1 MNRIDNTEDC
11 IVLHTVYL
19 GLGTNLGNKKNNI
32 ESALMRIEKQIGDIF
47 SSSAFYVSEPFGFE
61 SGNLFINCA
70 IGVRTT
76 YAPLDLLY
84 KTQLIEEQMGRI
96 HNTDLDGYSDRVIDI
111 DILLYDNLIINDEP
125 NLIIPHS
132 KMHERDFVL
141 KPLSEIAPHVIH
153 PVLNKTIL
161 HLLKTI

>member
-1 MNRIDNTEDC
+1 M
-11 IVLHTVYL
+11 
-19 GLGTNLGNKKNNI
+19 
-32 ESALMRIEKQIGDIF
+32 
-47 SSSAFYVSEPFGFE
+47 
-61 SGNLFINCA
+61 
-70 IGVRTT
+70 
-76 YAPLDLLY
+76 LY

>member
-1 MNRIDNTEDC
+1 MDSINNTKDC
-11 IVLHTVYL
+11 IVFHTVYL
-19 GLGTNLGNKKNNI
+19 GLGTNLGNKENNI
-32 ESALMRIEKQIGDIF
+32 ELALMKIEKQIGNIF

-61 SGNLFINCA
+61 SDNLFINCA
-70 IGVRTT
+70 IGIKTV
-76 YAPLDLLY
+76 YSPLEVFY
-84 KTQLIEEQMGRI
+84 KTQLIEEKMGRI
-96 HNTDLDGYSDRVIDI
+96 HNTDLAGYSDRVIDI
-111 DILLYDNLIINDEP
+111 DILLYDNLIINDKP
-125 NLIIPHS
+125 NLTIPHS